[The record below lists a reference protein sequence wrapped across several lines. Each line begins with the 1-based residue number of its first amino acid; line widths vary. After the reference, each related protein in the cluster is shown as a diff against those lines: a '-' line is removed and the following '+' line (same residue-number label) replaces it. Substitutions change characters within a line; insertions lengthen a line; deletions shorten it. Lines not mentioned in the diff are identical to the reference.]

1 MKGTTNIP
9 VIDLIFRKDGKILFV
24 KRQNTG
30 YKDGFYGLPGGHVDP
45 GESYLQ
51 AACREGL
58 EEVGIQLKPEQLKYL
73 MTFQAYAEDSTRT
86 GIYFEVTSWEG
97 EPYNAEPHV
106 HSEIAWFDENNLPDT
121 IMETTLMKIKVMQ
134 SGQSYIEYGW
144 QTN

>member
-30 YKDGFYGLPGGHVDP
+30 YKDGFYALPGGHVDP
-45 GESYLQ
+45 GENYSQ

-58 EEVGIQLKPEQLKYL
+58 EEVGIKLTANQLKQVL
-73 MTFQAYAEDSTRT
+73 TFQAYDVDAVRT
-86 GIYFEVTSWEG
+86 GVFFEVTDWQG
-97 EPYNAEPHV
+97 EPYNAEPDV

-121 IMETTLMKIKVMQ
+121 ITETTLLRLEALKN
-134 SGQSYIEYGW
+134 GQTYIEYGW
-144 QTN
+144 EGN